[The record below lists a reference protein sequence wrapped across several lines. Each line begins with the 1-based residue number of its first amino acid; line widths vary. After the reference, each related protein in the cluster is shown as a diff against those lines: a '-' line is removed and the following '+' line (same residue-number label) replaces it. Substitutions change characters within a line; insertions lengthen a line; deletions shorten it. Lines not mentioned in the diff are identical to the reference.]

1 MHVSA
6 KADYALRAAVALAAT
21 HPQRISAASLAES
34 YNMPRKFLEAVLS
47 DLRRA
52 SIVRST
58 RGAEGGYTLAREP
71 HEIAAGEVLRA
82 IDGPL
87 SHVHGMR
94 PDELTAEPGRRLRIT
109 LPAGVQVDIQGTQ
122 VSVKGPKGSLQRS
135 FSPVVSF
142 ELENGQILVQ
152 RKNDEPMVRALHG
165 TSRAVLQ
172 NMVTG
177 VSTGFTKILEID
189 GVGYR
194 AEMDGQKLVL
204 YLGYSHPVV
213 VEPPDGISFEVDTK
227 TRQIKVMGHNAETV
241 GQTAADIRM
250 IRPPEPYKG
259 KGVHYL
265 GERIRRKAGKAG
277 KGKGGK
283 K

>member
-1 MHVSA
+1 MSRVG
-6 KADYALRAAVALAAT
+6 
-21 HPQRISAASLAES
+21 
-34 YNMPRKFLEAVLS
+34 
-47 DLRRA
+47 
-52 SIVRST
+52 RS
-58 RGAEGGYTLAREP
+58 P
-71 HEIAAGEVLRA
+71 
-82 IDGPL
+82 
-87 SHVHGMR
+87 
-94 PDELTAEPGRRLRIT
+94 IT
-109 LPAGVQVDIQGTQ
+109 LPAGVQVDIKGTL
-122 VSVKGPKGSLQRS
+122 VSVKGPKGALERS

-165 TSRAVLQ
+165 TTRAVLQ

-204 YLGYSHPVV
+204 YLGFSHPVV

-227 TRQIKVMGHNAETV
+227 TRQIKVMGYNAETV